1 MPYYQSTIKK
11 KIIFEGLGL
20 HSGASVKMVMLPAK
34 ENTGIVFFRKDIKN
48 SHPILANWR
57 NITKASLC
65 TQIKNKYGQEI
76 STVEHLMFSFYS
88 LGITNLKIEI
98 NGPEVPIMDGSAKIF
113 IHKLKEV
120 GICFQKK
127 EVPQI
132 KILKFIEIKD
142 GNKSISYAPSS
153 KNFLEI
159 DYTIEYNDQFIKKQ
173 NYKLTD
179 AQKNFELV
187 ASSRTFC
194 HQEDLEKIFAMG
206 LAKGGSL
213 DNAVVISGS
222 KILNQEG
229 LRYKDE
235 FVRHKILDCLGDLF
249 LSGFF
254 INGKISCHQGGHELT
269 ASLIKKLFSSDL
281 NFILK
286 N

>member
-1 MPYYQSTIKK
+1 MPYDHSSINK

-120 GICFQKK
+120 GICSQKK
-127 EVPQI
+127 KVQQI
-132 KILKFIEIKD
+132 KILKLIEIKD
-142 GNKSISYAPSS
+142 GSKSISYAPSS

-173 NYKLTD
+173 NYKLID
-179 AQKNFELV
+179 AQKNCELV

-194 HQEDLEKIFAMG
+194 HQEDLEKIFTMG

-229 LRYKDE
+229 LRYNDE

-254 INGKISCHQGGHELT
+254 IHGKISCHQGGHELT
-269 ASLIKKLFSSDL
+269 ASLIKKIFSSDL

-286 N
+286 K